1 MATVAEALALAL
13 DLHLAGRLAE
23 AGELY
28 RRILD
33 AVPDHADAL
42 HLLGVLSGQQGD
54 AVGAAELIGQAI
66 ARNPTAPDYRVNLA
80 DLLRRSGRLEEAAAQ
95 YLAALRLAPAR
106 ADAAEGLA
114 LTAARLGNREDDA
127 ASARWYRCAL
137 ALRPDYADAL
147 LNLAVRHSGGDGL
160 VALRGFSRVCR
171 LTPEADLFD
180 RLATLFE
187 NVGALGQATAASRSA
202 LLLAPDR
209 QPLWRNHG
217 RQLRTLGKSDAA
229 EPVLEHA
236 VALDPDDPQA
246 RTLLGFLRQSGRQP
260 AEAVRHYR
268 AALAVDPDLP
278 AVRTALWEME
288 RALGLHGQY
297 YGHEGQDAFIHRTFF
312 PDLTGGVFLDIGAYD
327 GVTWSNTLFFER
339 ALGWTGLCVEAS
351 PSRYAELVRHRPGP
365 CLNVALSDREGTAEF
380 LDIVDGPMMMGG
392 LAETFTPSQRAFVD
406 TLIQDA
412 RTIQVPVRRLD
423 TVLAEHGIAHV
434 HYCSIDT
441 EGAERRIVQSID
453 FARVTIDVFSLEV
466 AEVDPDF
473 RAYLDSL
480 GYEFVCRYFGGDE
493 IYARR
498 GLKRW

>member
-13 DLHLAGRLAE
+13 DLHLAGRLTEAE
-23 AGELY
+23 ELY

-33 AVPDHADAL
+33 AVPDQADAL
-42 HLLGVLSGQQGD
+42 HLLGVLTGQRGEVD
-54 AVGAAELIGQAI
+54 AAASLIGQAI
-66 ARNPTAPDYRVNLA
+66 AYNPAAAEYRVNLG
-80 DLLRRSGRLEEAAAQ
+80 DLLRRVGRLAEAAVQ
-95 YLAALRLAPAR
+95 YLEALRLAPSR

-114 LTAARLGNREDDA
+114 VAAARLGNSDDEA
-127 ASARWYRCAL
+127 QSARWYRCAL
-137 ALRPDYADAL
+137 ALKPDHADVL
-147 LNLAVRHSGGDGL
+147 VNLAVRHGGGDGL
-160 VALRGFSRVCR
+160 KALRSFSRACR
-171 LTPEADLFD
+171 LAPDADLLD

-187 NVGALGQATAASRSA
+187 EVGAIGQAAEAGCRA
-202 LLLAPDR
+202 LLLEPGRPA
-209 QPLWRNHG
+209 LWRDYG
-217 RQLRTLGKSDAA
+217 RRLRTLGKDGAA
-229 EPVLEHA
+229 DPVLEHA
-236 VALDPDDPQA
+236 VSLDPDNA
-246 RTLLGFLRQSGRQP
+246 EGRTLLGFLRQTGNRP
-260 AEAVRHYR
+260 AEAARHYR
-268 AALAVDPDLP
+268 VALARESDLP
-278 AVRTALWEME
+278 AVRSALWEME
-288 RALGLHGQY
+288 RELGLHGQY

-312 PDLTGGVFLDIGAYD
+312 PDLTGGTFLDIGAYD

-351 PSRYAELVRHRPGP
+351 PSRHAELMRNRPGP
-365 CLNVALSDREGTAEF
+365 NLNVALSDREGIAEF

-392 LAETFTPSQRAFVD
+392 LAETFTERQRAFVE
-406 TLIQDA
+406 TLTQES

-423 TVLAEHGIAHV
+423 GVLAEHGVTHV

-441 EGAERRIVQSID
+441 EGAERRIVESID
-453 FARVTIDVFSLEV
+453 FGRVTIDVFSLEV